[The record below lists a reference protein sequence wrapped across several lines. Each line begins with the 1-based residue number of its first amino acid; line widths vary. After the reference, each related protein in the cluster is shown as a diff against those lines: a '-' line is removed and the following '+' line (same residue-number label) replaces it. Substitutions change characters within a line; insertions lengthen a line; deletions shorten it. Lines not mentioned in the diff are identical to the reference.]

1 MEQKFKNID
10 NVIKQK
16 NNNNNINNYKKQMES
31 EYEKA
36 LRKRD
41 KDIIKSYY
49 ENYVVQLEDSK
60 EFIQV
65 ILKWLNEN

>member
-1 MEQKFKNID
+1 
-10 NVIKQK
+10 
-16 NNNNNINNYKKQMES
+16 MES
-31 EYEKA
+31 KYEKA